1 MAEQSLSTFPSWV
14 YSSAYRGPFK
24 NKILIADLAKIE
36 TGEYTDISSYV
47 TDVSVNYTMD
57 LASELSFD
65 IVDPQLLMS
74 ENNYF
79 IVTRDVVYQTQT
91 IGQIEPYSNNIRLV
105 NQTFE
110 MANISTQQG
119 PGGSVTYSIKCYTKA
134 IQQMKRDKKPGL
146 VKGSGTA
153 FIRNAARKYG
163 LEAYCQQT
171 SKSQSVKSSGEKQK
185 ESLWTVMQKLADDAN
200 FVLFEVDGILIFGSE
215 EWLMHNWGTDKK
227 ITIEDVK
234 RGSKK
239 DLRDKKKD
247 GKLKKTQIWVP
258 LQFPNDGPQYV
269 GTPGRFTLTQY
280 PSLTKSENDPRE
292 GEGSCIVERL
302 NGTQLRPGMTAYVGN
317 IPNMSGFFLID
328 SVSFNEM
335 TPDAVTVNF
344 RTPKRDEKKYK
355 IRDLPIGKI
364 YAATILSQ
372 NQPRVSMVEDSAVA
386 ASGRAVVRQ
395 GIDSRILPIP
405 TASSPATY
413 PSMEYAN
420 ITLAYPMIVNDITGG
435 KPDSLSTNDKNSIVS
450 LGNLDLYNRPVLPF
464 DLPETSPVS
473 PYGVHTTY
481 SLTHVF
487 PAGSEYR
494 AVLLPTIYTQGGVAV
509 MKTNAEVVAKY
520 NTAGGYLGSAKH
532 LGVLSGATEKKAIL
546 NARDYGW
553 LISQQQEEILA
564 KRFPEYGYNFFLIPN
579 TPGEAGSNW

>member
-1 MAEQSLSTFPSWV
+1 MSDQSLSTFPSWV

-24 NKILIADLAKIE
+24 SKILIADLAKVE
-36 TGEYTDISSYV
+36 DGQYTDISSHV
-47 TDVSVNYTMD
+47 TNVSVNYTMD

-65 IVDPQLLMS
+65 IIDPKLLMS
-74 ENNYF
+74 DNNYF
-79 IVTRDVVYQTQT
+79 ITARDVIYETQT
-91 IGQIEPYSNNIRLV
+91 IGQIEPYSSNVRLV
-105 NQTFE
+105 MQIFE
-110 MANISTQQG
+110 MSNISVSQG

-146 VKGSGTA
+146 IKGSGTA
-153 FIRNAARKYG
+153 FIRNAAKKYG

-185 ESLWTVMQKLADDAN
+185 ESLWNVMDRLAGDAN

-215 EWLMHNWGTDKK
+215 EWLMHKWGTEKK
-227 ITIEDVK
+227 ITIKDVK

-247 GKLKKTQIWVP
+247 GKLKKTEIWVP
-258 LQFPNDGPQYV
+258 LQFPNDGPGYI

-280 PSLTKSENDPRE
+280 PSLTKSDNDPRE
-292 GEGSCIVERL
+292 GEGSCIVERI

-364 YAATILSQ
+364 YPSTILSQ
-372 NQPRVSMVEDSAVA
+372 NPPRISTIEEAAVA
-386 ASGRAVVRQ
+386 ASGRAIVRQ

-420 ITLAYPMIVNDITGG
+420 ITLAYPMIADDITEG
-435 KPDSLSTNDKNSIVS
+435 KPDSQSTNDRYSIVS
-450 LGNLDLYNRPVLPF
+450 LGNLDLYNRPILPYS
-464 DLPETSPVS
+464 LPGTTPD

-481 SLTHVF
+481 SITHVF
-487 PAGSEYR
+487 AAGSEYR
-494 AVLLPTIYTQGGVAV
+494 AVLLPTIYTEGGVAV
-509 MKTNAEVVAKY
+509 MKTNAEVVAQY
-520 NTAGGYLGSAKH
+520 NAAGGYLGSAKH

-553 LISQQQEEILA
+553 LILQQQQEILE
-564 KRFPEYGYNFFLIPN
+564 KRFPQYGYNFFLIPN
-579 TPGEAGSNW
+579 TPGGANSNW